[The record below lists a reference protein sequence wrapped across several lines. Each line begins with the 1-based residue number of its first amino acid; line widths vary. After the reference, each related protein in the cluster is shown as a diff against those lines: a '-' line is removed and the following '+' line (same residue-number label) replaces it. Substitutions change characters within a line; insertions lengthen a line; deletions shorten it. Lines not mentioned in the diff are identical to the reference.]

1 MLSSSNFVNPDV
13 LATTEWLGA
22 HLDDPDLVIVDCDM
36 FDSYQRAHI
45 KGAVGIKVHH
55 YIKHPDYANDPKGHP
70 LVAEPNVAKDIFESM
85 GIDDSTTVISYDS
98 NGSLWA
104 TRFWWVLNYYGHANA
119 KVLDGGWKKW
129 FDEGRAVSV
138 DSNVP
143 GDAIFTPKTQD
154 DLVCSLDRAI
164 ERIEDGDT
172 LFLDVRS
179 DGEWNGR
186 NDRGNSRA
194 GRIPG
199 SVHVEWLNFVNTD
212 RYQTFKSAE
221 EINQILSEAGVT
233 PEKEVVTY

>member
-55 YIKHPDYANDPKGHP
+55 YIKHPDYADDPKGHP

-104 TRFWWVLNYYGHANA
+104 ARFWWVLNYYGHANA

-143 GDAIFTPKTQD
+143 GDATFTPKTQD

-221 EINQILSEAGVT
+221 EINQILSESGVT

>member
-85 GIDDSTTVISYDS
+85 GIDDSATVISYDS

-104 TRFWWVLNYYGHANA
+104 ARFWWVLNYYGHANA

-143 GDAIFTPKTQD
+143 GDATFTPKTQD

-194 GRIPG
+194 GRVPG

>member
-36 FDSYQRAHI
+36 FESYQRAHI

-104 TRFWWVLNYYGHANA
+104 ARFWWVLNYYGHANA

-143 GDAIFTPKTQD
+143 GDATFTPKTQD

-194 GRIPG
+194 GRVPG

-233 PEKEVVTY
+233 PEKEIVTY

>member
-1 MLSSSNFVNPDV
+1 VLSSSNFVNPDV

-85 GIDDSTTVISYDS
+85 GIDDSATVISYDS

-104 TRFWWVLNYYGHANA
+104 ARFWWVLNYYGHANA

-143 GDAIFTPKTQD
+143 GDATFTPKTQD

-194 GRIPG
+194 GRVPG

>member
-70 LVAEPNVAKDIFESM
+70 LVAEPSVAKDIFESM
-85 GIDDSTTVISYDS
+85 GIDDNTTVISYDS

-104 TRFWWVLNYYGHANA
+104 ARFWWVLNYYGHANA

-143 GDAIFTPKTQD
+143 GDATFTPKTQD

-194 GRIPG
+194 GRVPG

-212 RYQTFKSAE
+212 RYQTFKSPE

>member
-85 GIDDSTTVISYDS
+85 GIDDNTTVISYDS

-104 TRFWWVLNYYGHANA
+104 ARFWWVLNYYGHANA

-143 GDAIFTPKTQD
+143 GDATFTPKTQD

-164 ERIEDGDT
+164 EKIEDGDT

-194 GRIPG
+194 GRVPG

-212 RYQTFKSAE
+212 RYQTFKSPE

>member
-104 TRFWWVLNYYGHANA
+104 ARFWWVLNYYGHANA

-143 GDAIFTPKTQD
+143 GDATFTPKTQD

-194 GRIPG
+194 GRVPG

-212 RYQTFKSAE
+212 RYQTFKSPE

-233 PEKEVVTY
+233 PEKEGVTY

>member
-13 LATTEWLGA
+13 LATTEWLDA
-22 HLDDPDLVIVDCDM
+22 HLDDPHLVIVDCDM

-104 TRFWWVLNYYGHANA
+104 ARFWWVLNYYGHANA

-143 GDAIFTPKTQD
+143 RDATFTPKTQD

-194 GRIPG
+194 GRVPG

-212 RYQTFKSAE
+212 RYQTFKSPE